1 MTIKR
6 WPFDRKGPPKK
17 PNAKKILAGLAAALS
32 LTAMQST
39 AAVEPLQTSGNQIL
53 VGNQAKALGG
63 HSLFWHNVPA
73 AGSLYNADTVSRLK
87 NDWNSKVIRAAIGIE
102 VPFNS
107 ENTYIGN
114 KGSSLAA
121 IDRVV
126 NAAVANDMYVIIDF
140 HTHHADQVENVA
152 HDFFNEVSSRY
163 GHLNNVIYEVFNEPE
178 WCGEH
183 GRWASTIKPYAERV
197 IQTIRNNDPDN
208 LVIVG
213 TTCFSQDVDVAA
225 ANPINDV
232 NVAYTLHFYAATP
245 AHQQPL
251 RDKAQTALDR
261 GAPLFVTEWGT
272 TTFTGNGV
280 VDEAQTRTWINWL
293 NERGISHV
301 NWSASTQPES
311 SAIWNGDMTYK
322 HSGLLVGELVQQ
334 TNGTTTPPTGEI
346 SGPCDLHFVPAKAEA
361 ESFCT
366 AKGIQFEATTDIGGG
381 QNMGWLDAGDW
392 VTFDLDVP
400 ASGQY
405 FIDYRVASDLGDGRF
420 RTEAANGTALGTIS
434 VPNTGGW
441 QNWQTQ
447 THTVQLSQGTQTV
460 KLVAETGGWNL
471 NWFEVRAGEVC
482 EGADCPCEG
491 AECPCSDCNGTPV
504 KFEAETFVAMQGVQL
519 ENTSDVG
526 GGQNVGYID
535 SGDWITYNG
544 ALPASADNRYVV
556 SYRVARQP
564 SGNAKFKIE
573 QPGGAAVYGEIS
585 VPSTGGWQ
593 TWTTINHTITI
604 PANANGFALAAIDG
618 GWNINWIEIKP
629 ATIQP
634 PEPPKPPTNPLK
646 LQAEDYINF
655 NDTTPGNEGGAH
667 RSDDVDIQATTDTNG
682 GFNVGWVEAG
692 EWLEYEFFLES
703 PDFYAADV
711 RVASDQTG
719 GALQLQIDGQNVG
732 QAITVG
738 NTGGWQ
744 AWTTKNTLIGDLSAG
759 THTLRVYAQSGPLNL
774 NWVELKRTTP
784 APATSCFNIAEDR
797 LNVHLDAHCAAGS
810 NLQYS
815 WDFGD
820 GNSATGLT
828 ASHSYYTNGTYTI
841 TLTVSDTRTTDTSSQ
856 QVTVDFSAPAGPVD
870 FYGELMVNGNRIHGE
885 KTGEPAQVRGMSFFW
900 SNTGWGQEKW
910 WNASTVDRMVDEFKV
925 ELVRGAMGT
934 DEGGGYLHDA
944 SNKARLQAV
953 VEQAIA
959 RNVYVIIDW
968 HTHHAEDNIGE
979 AITFFSEMAQL
990 YGHHDNVIFEI
1001 YNEPLNTTS
1010 WGTIKHYAEQV
1021 IPAIRAHSDNLIV
1034 VGTRTWS
1041 QNVDEAAFD
1050 KINDSNTA
1058 YALHFYV
1065 GSHGNHVRNLA
1076 QTALN
1081 NGAAIFA
1088 SEWGIWPNNNY
1099 DGMNADDWMNF
1110 LDQNKISWANWAIS
1124 DKVDPNTGQLEPPSM
1139 FNPDGSLSSSG
1150 QYVVNK
1156 LNEYAAQAPWRQA
1169 IAN

>member
-1 MTIKR
+1 MTIKP
-6 WPFDRKGPPKK
+6 WPFDPKGLLTQKPTTTKK
-17 PNAKKILAGLAAALS
+17 LLTGLAMTALS
-32 LTAMQST
+32 FTSLQS
-39 AAVEPLQTSGNQIL
+39 AAEVEPLQTSGNQIL

-73 AGSLYNADTVSRLK
+73 AARFYNAETVSRLK

-102 VPFNS
+102 VPFNAD
-107 ENTYIGN
+107 NTYIGN
-114 KGSSLAA
+114 KGSSLDA

-140 HTHHADQVENVA
+140 HTHHADQLENVA
-152 HDFFNEVSSRY
+152 HDFFHEASSRY

-178 WCGEH
+178 WCGEQ

-225 ANPINDV
+225 ADPINDV

-251 RDKAQTALDR
+251 RDKAQTALNR

-272 TTFTGNGV
+272 TTFTGDGF

-322 HSGLLVGELVQQ
+322 QSGLLVGELVQQ
-334 TNGTTTPPTGEI
+334 TNGAIDPPDNLV
-346 SGPCDLHFVPAKAEA
+346 GPCDLHFVPAKAQA
-361 ESFCT
+361 ESFCN
-366 AKGIQFEATTDIGGG
+366 AKGIQFEDTTDTGGG
-381 QNMGWLDAGDW
+381 KNMGWLDAGDW
-392 VTFDLDVP
+392 VTFDIDVP
-400 ASGQY
+400 ASGEY
-405 FIDYRVASDLGDGRF
+405 FVDYRVASDLDDGRF
-420 RTEAANGTALGTIS
+420 RLEAANGNALGTIN
-434 VPNTGGW
+434 VTNTGGW

-447 THTVQLSQGTQTV
+447 THSVQLSQGTQTV

-471 NWFEVRAGEVC
+471 NWFEVREGELC
-482 EGADCPCEG
+482 EGPGCSCP
-491 AECPCSDCNGTPV
+491 DCNGTPA

-535 SGDWITYNG
+535 SGDWMTYNG
-544 ALPASADNRYVV
+544 ALPVSADNRYVV
-556 SYRVARQP
+556 SYRVARELG
-564 SGNAKFKIE
+564 GNARFKIE
-573 QPGGAAVYGEIS
+573 QPGGAVEYGEVT

-593 TWTTINHTITI
+593 NWTTVSHTITL
-604 PANANGFALAAIDG
+604 PTNANGFALAAIDG

-629 ATIQP
+629 ASTQP
-634 PEPPKPPTNPLK
+634 PEPPSPLK

-655 NDTTPGNEGGAH
+655 SDTTAGNEGGAH
-667 RSDDVDIQATTDTNG
+667 RTDNVDIQATTDVG
-682 GFNVGWVEAG
+682 GGHNVGWVEAG

-703 PDFYAADV
+703 PSFYAADL
-711 RVASDQTG
+711 RVASEQAG
-719 GALQLQIDGQNVG
+719 GVIQLQIDGVNAG
-732 QAITVG
+732 QEVAVG

-744 AWTTKNTLIGDLSAG
+744 EWTTKNITLGDLSAG
-759 THTLRVYAQSGPLNL
+759 THTLRVYMQSGPLNL
-774 NWVELKRTTP
+774 NWVELKTATP
-784 APATSCFNIAEDR
+784 APATSCFSISQSR
-797 LNVHLDAHCAAGS
+797 LDVQVDANCAAGS
-810 NLQYS
+810 NLQYQ

-820 GNSATGLT
+820 GTTANGNT
-828 ASHSYYTNGTYTI
+828 ASHSYYTSGSYTI
-841 TLTVSDTRTTDTSSQ
+841 TLTVTDAHGSDVSNQ
-856 QVTVDFSAPAGPVD
+856 QVNVDNSAPAGPVD

-910 WNASTVDRMVDEFKV
+910 WNANTVDRMVDEFKV

-934 DEGGGYLHDA
+934 DEGGGYFQDA
-944 SNKARLQAV
+944 ANKTRLEAV

-968 HTHHAEDNIGE
+968 HTHHAEDNTNE
-979 AITFFSEMAQL
+979 AITFFSEMAQR
-990 YGHHDNVIFEI
+990 YGQHDNVIFEI

-1010 WGTIKHYAEQV
+1010 WGTIKQYAEQV

-1124 DKVDPNTGQLEPPSM
+1124 DKVDPKTGQLEPPSM
-1139 FNPDGSLSSSG
+1139 FNPDGSLSTNG

-1156 LNEYAAQAPWRQA
+1156 LNGYAAQAPWREE
-1169 IAN
+1169 NL